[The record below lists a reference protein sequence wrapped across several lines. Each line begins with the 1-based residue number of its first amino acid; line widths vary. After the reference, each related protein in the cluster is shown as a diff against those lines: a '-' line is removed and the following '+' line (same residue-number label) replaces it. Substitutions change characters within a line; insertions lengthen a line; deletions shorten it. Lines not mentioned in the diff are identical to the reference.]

1 MLHDVPMTKTYAFVF
16 ARGGSKGLPR
26 KNVLSIGGI
35 PMLAHSI
42 HSARALQEIDQIYV
56 STDCEEIASIA
67 SQYGA
72 EVIIRPSEL
81 ASDTASEWLAWQH
94 AINSVAQSVGSFERF
109 LSLPATS
116 PLRKAEDVQNCL
128 NALQAGVDMV
138 ITMTPAHR
146 SPWFNMV
153 TADPDGRVR
162 LVAGDG
168 AIKRRQDSRACF
180 DMTTVAYV
188 SRPEFILKAS
198 SIWDG
203 SVVGVEIPRERSID
217 IDNALDF
224 AIAQFLMEQHELL

>member
-1 MLHDVPMTKTYAFVF
+1 MTTTYAFIF

-26 KNVLSIGGI
+26 KNVLPIGGI
-35 PMLAHSI
+35 PMLVHGI
-42 HSARALQEIDQIYV
+42 KIARALQEVNQVYV

-67 SQYGA
+67 NYYGA
-72 EVIIRPSEL
+72 DVIDRPSEL
-81 ASDTASEWLAWQH
+81 ATDTVSEWLAWQH
-94 AINSVAQSVGSFERF
+94 AINTVVQSAGSFDRF
-109 LSLPATS
+109 LCLPATS
-116 PLRKAEDVQNCL
+116 PLRKPEDVQNCL
-128 NALQAGVDMV
+128 NALRVGVDMV

-153 TADPDGRVR
+153 TADSDGRIK

-168 AIKRRQDSRACF
+168 TIKRRQDSKVCF

-198 SIWDG
+198 NMWHG

-224 AIAQFLMEQHELL
+224 AIARFLMEERELP

>member
-1 MLHDVPMTKTYAFVF
+1 MLT
-16 ARGGSKGLPR
+16 
-26 KNVLSIGGI
+26 IGGI
-35 PMLAHSI
+35 PMLAHGI
-42 HSARALQEIDQIYV
+42 KIARSLREVNQIYV
-56 STDCEEIASIA
+56 STDCQEIASIA
-67 SQYGA
+67 RQYGA
-72 EVIIRPSEL
+72 KVIDRPSEL

-94 AINSVAQSVGSFERF
+94 AIKSLAQSDVSFDRF

-116 PLRKAEDVQNCL
+116 PLRNIEDVQSCL

-153 TADPDGRVR
+153 TADEDRRVR

-168 AIKRRQDSRACF
+168 AVKRRQDSQACF
-180 DMTTVAYV
+180 DMTTIAYV
-188 SRPEFILKAS
+188 SRPEFILRAS

-224 AIAQFLMEQHELL
+224 AIARFLMEEHDSL

>member
-1 MLHDVPMTKTYAFVF
+1 MAKTFAFIF

-26 KNVLSIGGI
+26 KNVRPIGGI
-35 PMLAHSI
+35 PMLAHGI
-42 HSARALQEIDQIYV
+42 KIARALQEVDQVYV
-56 STDCEEIASIA
+56 STDCEEIASMA
-67 SQYGA
+67 KQYGA
-72 EVIIRPSEL
+72 EVIDRPSEL

-94 AINSVAQSVGSFERF
+94 AINSVTQTVGSFDRF

-116 PLRKAEDVQNCL
+116 PLRKLEDVQSCL
-128 NALQAGVDMV
+128 NALKVGVDMV
-138 ITMTPAHR
+138 VSMTPAHR

-153 TADPDGRVR
+153 TANADGRIR

-168 AIKRRQDSRACF
+168 AVKRRQDSQVCF

-188 SRPEFILKAS
+188 SRPEFILRAS
-198 SIWDG
+198 SMWDG

-224 AIAQFLMEQHELL
+224 AIARFLMEEHRSS

>member
-1 MLHDVPMTKTYAFVF
+1 MAKTFAFIF
-16 ARGGSKGLPR
+16 ARGGSKGLPS
-26 KNVLSIGGI
+26 KNVLPIGGI
-35 PMLAHSI
+35 PMLAHGI
-42 HSARALQEIDQIYV
+42 KIARALQEVDQVYV
-56 STDCEEIASIA
+56 STDCEEIASMA
-67 SQYGA
+67 KQYGA
-72 EVIIRPSEL
+72 EVIDRPSEL

-94 AINSVAQSVGSFERF
+94 AINAVTQSVGSFDRF

-116 PLRKAEDVQNCL
+116 PLRKLEDVQSCL
-128 NALQAGVDMV
+128 NALQVGVDMV

-153 TADPDGRVR
+153 SANADGRVR

-168 AIKRRQDSRACF
+168 AVKRRQDSQVCF

-188 SRPEFILKAS
+188 SRPEFILRAS
-198 SIWDG
+198 SMWDG

-224 AIAQFLMEQHELL
+224 AIARFLMEDHQSS

>member
-1 MLHDVPMTKTYAFVF
+1 MTTTYAFVF

-26 KNVLSIGGI
+26 KNVLPIGGM
-35 PMLAHSI
+35 PMLAHGI
-42 HSARALQEIDQIYV
+42 KTARSLQEIDRIYV

-67 SQYGA
+67 KQYGA
-72 EVIIRPSEL
+72 EVINRPSEL

-94 AINSVAQSVGSFERF
+94 AINAVVKSVGSFDRF
-109 LSLPATS
+109 VSLPATA
-116 PLRKAEDVQNCL
+116 PLRKPEDVRNCL
-128 NALQAGVDMV
+128 NALQAGIDMV

-153 TADPDGRVR
+153 TADSDGRVR

-168 AIKRRQDSRACF
+168 GIRCRQDSQACF

-188 SRPEFILKAS
+188 SRPEFILEAS

-203 SVVGVEIPRERSID
+203 SVVGVEIPQERSID

-224 AIAQFLMEQHELL
+224 VIARFLMEEHELI

>member
-1 MLHDVPMTKTYAFVF
+1 MTKTCAFVF
-16 ARGGSKGLPR
+16 ARGSSKGLPR
-26 KNVLSIGGI
+26 KNVLPIGGI
-35 PMLAHSI
+35 PMLAHGI
-42 HSARALQEIDQIYV
+42 KIARALQEVDQVYV
-56 STDCEEIASIA
+56 STDCGEIASIA
-67 SQYGA
+67 KQYGA
-72 EVIIRPSEL
+72 EVINRPSEL

-94 AINSVAQSVGSFERF
+94 AINAVIQSAGSFDRF
-109 LSLPATS
+109 LSLPATA
-116 PLRKAEDVQNCL
+116 PLRKPEDVRNCL
-128 NALQAGVDMV
+128 NALQAGIDMV

-153 TADPDGRVR
+153 TADSDGRVK

-168 AIKRRQDSRACF
+168 AIRRRQDSQACF

-224 AIAQFLMEQHELL
+224 AIASFLMEEHDLS